1 VNDRPTDE
9 SPQLPPPAA
18 EPWPLRLLRDA
29 GFGLITVDPALIVGF
44 CNPAAAALLGRPPEE
59 IVGKP
64 LLEFVPPERR
74 ALARR
79 QLERTLRSGEAAD
92 FEVLHQTG
100 SDQRHI
106 AVTVSPVRDGDALTG
121 LSVCLRD
128 ITRSIRMLRAVSDT
142 QKMAAL
148 TAMAGAVAHHFNN
161 MLGGVITTLDFA
173 LAGDDPD
180 ALRRAVSSSLS
191 ALARANLIS
200 CNLLAFAEGDHSD
213 SPLVDLTDAV
223 KRHAAAQRARLRP
236 RGITVDTRLEP
247 MHTLVPTRCVEL
259 ILANLTANAVEAMP
273 NGGILRLELGRNAR
287 GDILLTVCDN
297 GTGLPPEHA
306 QRAFEPFFTTKH
318 GPGAEGAEHCG
329 LGLAVVHGIVK
340 DLGGTATLATGPD
353 GWTCCRITLPNPAAG
368 SAMAEPGPPGG

>member
-1 VNDRPTDE
+1 MNDRPADQ
-9 SPQLPPPAA
+9 SQAPPPLAA
-18 EPWPLRLLRDA
+18 EPWLVRLLRDA
-29 GFGLITVDPALIVGF
+29 GFGLMAVDPDLTVIF
-44 CNPAAAALLGRPPEE
+44 CNPAAAALLGKPSEE

-64 LLEFVPPERR
+64 LLDFVPPERR

-79 QLERTLRSGEAAD
+79 QLERALRAAEPAD
-92 FEVLHQTG
+92 FEVLHQVG
-100 SDQRHI
+100 ADQRHL
-106 AVTVSPVRDGDALTG
+106 AVTISPVRDGGQLTG

-128 ITRSIRMLRAVSDT
+128 ITRLINMLRTVSDA

-180 ALRRAVSSSLS
+180 ALRRAVTGSLS

-200 CNLLAFAEGDHSD
+200 SNLLAFAEGDHSD

-247 MHTLVPTRCVEL
+247 MHTLVPTRCLEL

-287 GDILLTVCDN
+287 GDILLSVCDN
-297 GTGLPPEHA
+297 GTGLPAEHA
-306 QRAFEPFFTTKH
+306 QRVFEPFFTTKH
-318 GPGAEGAEHCG
+318 GHGSEGGEHCG

-353 GWTCCRITLPNPAAG
+353 GWTCCRITLPNPAAD
-368 SAMAEPGPPGG
+368 SAMPQPHD